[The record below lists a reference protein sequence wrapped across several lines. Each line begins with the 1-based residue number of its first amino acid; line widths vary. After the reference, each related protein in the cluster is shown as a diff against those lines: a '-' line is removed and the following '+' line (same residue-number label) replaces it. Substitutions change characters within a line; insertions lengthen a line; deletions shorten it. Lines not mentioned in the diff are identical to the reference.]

1 MLKMKPPRQ
10 ILYLLPLMVG
20 VLIFGTVGFR
30 WVEGWEWFDSFY
42 MTLITLSTVGFEEL
56 HPLSQQGRVFVSI
69 LILTGVTVIFVSIGV
84 LGDFVVKLELAD
96 YFGRRRSRRMVGKLS
111 GHYIICGLGRVGRGA
126 VQELRRSGALLVAI
140 DRDPQKAQWAID
152 QEIPTIVGD
161 STQDETLREASIGVA
176 AGLVSAIASDA
187 DNVYVVLSAR
197 VLNTK
202 LLISAR
208 ASNEQAEEKL
218 RRAGATTV
226 FTPYSFIGHRLAQSM
241 LRPHVTSFLDIAS
254 AFQRSADLEL
264 EFEQL
269 KVSASSAVSGKTLE
283 DSGIKEK
290 HGVIVMAIMKPDGEM
305 QFNPPGKSVI
315 EPDDVLIAMG
325 ERAKLKQLELELES

>member
-1 MLKMKPPRQ
+1 MKQGRQ
-10 ILYLLPLMVG
+10 ILFLLPLLAG
-20 VLIFGTVGFR
+20 VLVFGTAGFR

-42 MTLITLSTVGFEEL
+42 MTLVTLSTVGYEEL
-56 HPLSQQGRVFVSI
+56 HLLSQQGRLFASI

-96 YFGRRRSRRMVGKLS
+96 YFGRRRSRRMISKLS

-126 VQELRRSGALLVAI
+126 VQELHCGGAHLVTI
-140 DRDPQKAQWAID
+140 DSSPQNARWAID

-161 STQDETLREASIGVA
+161 ATQDETLREASIGVA
-176 AGLVSAIASDA
+176 AGLVSALAGDA
-187 DNVYVVLSAR
+187 DNVYVALSAR
-197 VLNTK
+197 VLNPN

-218 RRAGATTV
+218 RRAGANTV

-254 AFQRSADLEL
+254 AFERSAGLEL

-269 KVSASSAVSGKTLE
+269 KVSASSVVSSKTLE
-283 DSGIKEK
+283 ESGIKQK
-290 HGVIVMAIMKPDGEM
+290 HGAIVMAIVKPGGAM
-305 QFNPPGKSVI
+305 QFNPSGKSVI
-315 EPDDVLIAMG
+315 EPDDVLIVMG
-325 ERAKLKQLELELES
+325 ERTKLKRLELELES

>member
-1 MLKMKPPRQ
+1 MKPVRQ
-10 ILYLLPLMVG
+10 ILFLLPLMMG
-20 VLIFGTVGFR
+20 VLIFGTLGFR

-84 LGDFVVKLELAD
+84 LGDFIVKLELAD

-126 VQELRRSGALLVAI
+126 VQELRRGGARLVAI
-140 DRDPQKAQWAID
+140 DGSPQKAQWAID

-161 STQDETLREASIGVA
+161 ATLDETLQEASIGVA

-187 DNVYVVLSAR
+187 DNVYVALSAR
-197 VLNTK
+197 VLNPN

-208 ASNEQAEEKL
+208 ASSEQAEEKL
-218 RRAGATTV
+218 RRAGASTV

-254 AFQRSADLEL
+254 AFQQSVNLEL

-283 DSGIKEK
+283 DSGIKQK
-290 HGVIVMAIMKPDGEM
+290 HGVIIMAIMKSGGKM
-305 QFNPPGKSVI
+305 QFNPSGKLLI
-315 EPDDVLIAMG
+315 EPDDVLIVMG
-325 ERAKLKQLELELES
+325 ERAKLKRLELELES